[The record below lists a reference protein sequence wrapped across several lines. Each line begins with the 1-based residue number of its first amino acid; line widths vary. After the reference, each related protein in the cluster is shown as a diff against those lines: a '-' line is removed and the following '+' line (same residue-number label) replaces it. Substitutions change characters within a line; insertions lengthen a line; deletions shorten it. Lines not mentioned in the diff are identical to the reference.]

1 MSHRLSTL
9 SHCLLLSLL
18 GSCVA
23 HADVLENEPHA
34 DLGELSITATRIPS
48 KINNIIAETT
58 IINSDTLQSYQ
69 GKSVLD
75 VLRTQP
81 NLTITQSGGLGTAS
95 NFYLRG
101 HDSKNVLV
109 IIDGVRYS
117 SLTTGQPAVNLLPAE
132 QIERIEILHGAS
144 GAAIYGADA
153 VGGVIQI
160 FTKKNSFDG
169 SKASLTVGAGSH
181 NQLFAAANTHFSN
194 NNTQIGIGLSH
205 NKTDGFDAI
214 VPNTLNHHPDDDGFK
229 ATNASFTINHH
240 LNDNLNIGAQ
250 ALYSESTTD
259 IDGSAGEDWSS
270 FPPIIYPALDYAYAK
285 QKNGA
290 ASAYIEHHNSL
301 AATRLS
307 YGRSIDK
314 SSTFDNTQSQS
325 IGGARFDTT
334 QDHARLESRIKV
346 SDNTHMIA
354 GIEHLKQ
361 QIDSTQTYEIG
372 ANNPIDK
379 RSISSGFIG
388 YQVVGQY
395 VDAQG
400 NFRLDDNSQYGR
412 QSNYN
417 IGFAIKPITGV
428 RLGANHATSFRAPTF
443 NELYW
448 PNSGNVNL
456 KPETSENTEIF
467 AEYSTALQRSRM
479 TAYRSDIDN
488 LIAGWPAQN
497 INAARIKGISAT
509 SDWHFDSGA
518 LLGASYSY
526 QEPKNLSQR
535 DADGN
540 PYDLTNRPRYTVKGY
555 LGYQHSNF
563 DVKAEIEQVGKRY
576 INTTNTT
583 ALDKYTLIN
592 LIGGYQLSPNV
603 RFDARINN
611 LTDEEYTL
619 TEQFGTRY
627 ATDGRNYFGS
637 VTFSY

>member
-1 MSHRLSTL
+1 MSNYTLRCAVALALFSTT
-9 SHCLLLSLL
+9 S
-18 GSCVA
+18 A
-23 HADVLENEPHA
+23 AMADDNAVLVLDPMVVTTT
-34 DLGELSITATRIPS
+34 LVPS
-48 KINNIIAETT
+48 KVSNVIAETT
-58 IINSDTLQSYQ
+58 VIDNETLKSYQ

-144 GAAIYGADA
+144 GAAVYGADA

-160 FTKKNSFDG
+160 FTKKGSNDG

-181 NQLFAAANTHFSN
+181 SQLFVGANTHFGN
-194 NNTQIGIGLSH
+194 ENTQINLGVSH

-214 VPNTLNHHPDDDGFK
+214 VPNTANHYPDDDGFK
-229 ATNASFTINHH
+229 ATNASLAINHR
-240 LNDNLNIGAQ
+240 LNDSFNIGAQ

-270 FPPIIYPALDYAYAK
+270 FPPIIYPALEHAYAK

-290 ASAYIEHHNSL
+290 ASAFIEHHNNL
-301 AATRLS
+301 ATTRLS

-314 SSTFDNTQSQS
+314 SKTFDNTQSQS

-334 QDHARLESRIKV
+334 QDHARLESRIKAN
-346 SDNTHMIA
+346 DNTYVIA

-361 QIDSTQTYEIG
+361 QIDSTQNYEIT
-372 ANNPIDK
+372 ANNPIDN
-379 RSISSGFIG
+379 RSITSGFVG
-388 YQVVGQY
+388 YQVIGRY

-417 IGFAIKPITGV
+417 VGFAIKPITGV
-428 RLGANHATSFRAPTF
+428 RLGASHATAFRAPTF
-443 NELYW
+443 NDLYW
-448 PNSGNVNL
+448 PNGGNINL
-456 KPETSENTEIF
+456 KPETSENTEVF
-467 AEYSTALQRSRM
+467 AEYTTALQRSRI

-509 SDWHFDSGA
+509 SDWYFDSGI

-526 QEPKNLSQR
+526 QEPKNLSR
-535 DADGN
+535 TDADGN
-540 PYDLTNRPRYTVKGY
+540 PYDLTNRPRYSTKGY
-555 LGYQHSNF
+555 LGYQHNNF
-563 DVKAEIEQVGKRY
+563 DIKAEIEQVGKRY
-576 INTTNTT
+576 TNATNTA
-583 ALDKYTLIN
+583 ALDKYTLVN
-592 LIGGYQLSPNV
+592 LAGGYQFSPNV

-619 TEQFGTRY
+619 SEQFGTRY
-627 ATDGRNYFGS
+627 ATDGRNYFTS
-637 VTFSY
+637 LTFSY